1 MNTPRLEA
9 GRISVVIPTLRRTE
23 SLERALRSVLAQ
35 TDVGDRLAEIV
46 VVDNSPEGS
55 ARALTARL
63 GETAWAPL
71 RYVHEPRPGVATAR
85 NTGVNAARGELIAFI
100 DDDQEAPPT
109 WLAALAQ
116 VHEVCRADVTFG
128 PVQACIPAQGAWD
141 RAHLE
146 VLFSRTGPARSGV
159 IDDFH
164 GCGNALLTR
173 ATALPGSAPFN
184 TGRDQ
189 GGGEDDDLFAELKAQ
204 GRRFAWAAEAA
215 VLEHPAAHRLTLG
228 YAARRAFAFGQGPSQ
243 TAANR
248 RRWAELARW
257 MTLGAAQAAVFA
269 PAAAVAWLLRRPDW
283 PRWFDSA
290 MRGAG
295 KVLWIS
301 AFEPRFYGQAEVRR
315 SAPLALAM
323 GS

>member
-1 MNTPRLEA
+1 MNTLQPVT
-9 GRISVVIPTLRRTE
+9 GRISVVMPTLRRPE
-23 SLERALRSVLAQ
+23 SLERALGSLLAQ
-35 TDVGDRLAEIV
+35 TGVSDLLAEIV

-55 ARALTARL
+55 ARGLVTGLA
-63 GETAWAPL
+63 ETAWAPL
-71 RYVHEPRPGVATAR
+71 RYLHEPQPGVATAR
-85 NTGVNAARGELIAFI
+85 NTGVAAASGELIAFL
-100 DDDQEAPPT
+100 DDDQEAPPH
-109 WLAALAQ
+109 WLASLLA
-116 VHEVCRADVTFG
+116 VHDACRADVTFG
-128 PVQACIPAQGAWD
+128 PVEARIPAEGAWD

-146 VLFSRTGPARSGV
+146 ALFSRFGPERSGV
-159 IDDFH
+159 IEDYH

-173 ATALPGSAPFN
+173 ATALPCAAPFN

-204 GRRFAWAAEAA
+204 GRRFAWAAEAS
-215 VLEHPAAHRLTLG
+215 VLEHPAPHRLTLA

-248 RRWAELARW
+248 RRWVELARW
-257 MTLGAAQAAVFA
+257 MVLGAAQAAVFA
-269 PAAAVAWLLRRPDW
+269 PAAAGGWLLRRPSW
-283 PRWFDSA
+283 PRWFDLA

-315 SAPLALAM
+315 SRPLSLAM

>member
-1 MNTPRLEA
+1 MNTPRLED
-9 GRISVVIPTLRRTE
+9 GRISIVVPTLRRAE
-23 SLERALRSVLAQ
+23 SLERALRSLLAQ
-35 TDVGDRLAEIV
+35 TGVSDRLAEIV

-85 NTGVNAARGELIAFI
+85 NTGVHAATGALIAFL

-109 WLAALAQ
+109 WLASLLA
-116 VHEVCRADVTFG
+116 VHEDCRADVTFG
-128 PVQACIPAQGAWD
+128 PVEACIPAEGAWD
-141 RAHLE
+141 REHLE
-146 VLFSRTGPARSGV
+146 VLFSRTGPERSGV
-159 IDDFH
+159 IDDYH

-173 ATALPGSAPFN
+173 ATALPGPSPFD
-184 TGRDQ
+184 TSRDE
-189 GGGEDDDLFAELKAQ
+189 GGGEDDDLFAELKAK
-204 GRRFAWAAEAA
+204 GRRFAWAADAA
-215 VLEHPAAHRLTLG
+215 VLEHPAPHRLTLA

-243 TAANR
+243 TAARR

-257 MTLGAAQAAVFA
+257 MVLGSAQTAVFA
-269 PAAAVAWLLRRPDW
+269 PAAAAGWLLRRPDW
-283 PRWFDSA
+283 PRWFDRA

-315 SAPLALAM
+315 SGSLALAM